1 MLATLRRVVA
11 DATAALDAYDHAKAM
26 EVTESFF
33 WTFTDDYLELVKER
47 AYDASNPE
55 QGSAAAALRIALT
68 VLLRL
73 FAPVLP
79 FATEET
85 WSWFA
90 DGSVHRAAW
99 PTVDE
104 LPDAGDAG
112 VLTTASA
119 ALIGIRR
126 AKTDAKASQK
136 TEVTSC
142 VIAAPATSRAW
153 LEAAAGDLTAVG
165 RIHALEIAEG
175 TEVAVT
181 SIELAPTSD

>member
-1 MLATLRRVVA
+1 
-11 DATAALDAYDHAKAM
+11 
-26 EVTESFF
+26 
-33 WTFTDDYLELVKER
+33 
-47 AYDASNPE
+47 
-55 QGSAAAALRIALT
+55 
-68 VLLRL
+68 
-73 FAPVLP
+73 
-79 FATEET
+79 
-85 WSWFA
+85 
-90 DGSVHRAAW
+90 
-99 PTVDE
+99 VDE

-153 LEAAAGDLTAVG
+153 LEAAAGDLKAVG

>member
-1 MLATLRRVVA
+1 MALPIVALMLFIAIFAVA
-11 DATAALDAYDHAKAM
+11 VARACFKKDAEVRAL
-26 EVTESFF
+26 
-33 WTFTDDYLELVKER
+33 
-47 AYDASNPE
+47 
-55 QGSAAAALRIALT
+55 SA
-68 VLLRL
+68 
-73 FAPVLP
+73 LP

-90 DGSVHRAAW
+90 SGSVHRAAW

-104 LPDAGDAG
+104 LPEGGDAG

-142 VIAAPATSRAW
+142 VIAAPAASRAW

-165 RIHALEIAEG
+165 RIHSLVIAEG
-175 TEVAVT
+175 PEVAVT